1 MTMRSLLLTL
11 LVVTLCGCAA
21 PQRESSRDSTSP
33 RVRCLADPHET
44 GTRPLVFLLCIESP

>member
-1 MTMRSLLLTL
+1 MTTRSLALALLI
-11 LVVTLCGCAA
+11 VTLCGCAA
-21 PQRESSRDSTSP
+21 PRSEAPRASTSP